1 VERAATDPVMD
12 DPVRGGPVSGGSVMG
27 GSVMGG
33 SVMGDSVMTGSAI
46 EVGGSSTNGG
56 RTNGG
61 PATAVDLTRAEPSA
75 ALEAVPVRRS
85 RADRFARWALRVR
98 DPVNGQEVHNIFSA
112 SMALS
117 GTRCL
122 LSYIVLPILAPWLG
136 AVPFIGPAIG
146 IPVGILAL
154 VFDVRAMRRFFQSDH
169 RWRWVAAI
177 VYLAVMAMVASLVF
191 RDISHLV

>member
-1 VERAATDPVMD
+1 VERTATDSVIG
-12 DPVRGGPVSGGSVMG
+12 DPVIGEPVL
-27 GSVMGG
+27 
-33 SVMGDSVMTGSAI
+33 TGSAI
-46 EVGGSSTNGG
+46 QVGRAGANGGGVTSVDLNRATPSSTF
-56 RTNGG
+56 
-61 PATAVDLTRAEPSA
+61 EA
-75 ALEAVPVRRS
+75 APVQRS

-122 LSYIVLPILAPWLG
+122 LSYIVLPVLAPWLG

-146 IPVGILAL
+146 IPVGLLAL

-169 RWRWVAAI
+169 RWRWVAAV

>member
-1 VERAATDPVMD
+1 MERAATDLVI
-12 DPVRGGPVSGGSVMG
+12 S
-27 GSVMGG
+27 
-33 SVMGDSVMTGSAI
+33 DSVSTGAVTD
-46 EVGGSSTNGG
+46 VGGAGADGG
-56 RTNGG
+56 GVTSV
-61 PATAVDLTRAEPSA
+61 ALTRATPSA
-75 ALEAVPVRRS
+75 TFEAPSVQRS

-122 LSYIVLPILAPWLG
+122 LSYIVLPVLAPWLG

-169 RWRWVAAI
+169 RWRWVVAV

>member
-1 VERAATDPVMD
+1 METN
-12 DPVRGGPVSGGSVMG
+12 
-27 GSVMGG
+27 
-33 SVMGDSVMTGSAI
+33 
-46 EVGGSSTNGG
+46 GSSVAIGHPEALAVAPTAAPVEPPAPNGAAA
-56 RTNGG
+56 
-61 PATAVDLTRAEPSA
+61 PA
-75 ALEAVPVRRS
+75 AVPARRS

-98 DPVNGQEVHNIFSA
+98 DPADGQEVHNIFSA

-122 LSYIVLPILAPWLG
+122 LSYIVLPVLAPWLG
-136 AVPFIGPAIG
+136 ALPFIGPAIG

-177 VYLAVMAMVASLVF
+177 VYLAVMVMVASLVF
-191 RDISHLV
+191 RDISRLV